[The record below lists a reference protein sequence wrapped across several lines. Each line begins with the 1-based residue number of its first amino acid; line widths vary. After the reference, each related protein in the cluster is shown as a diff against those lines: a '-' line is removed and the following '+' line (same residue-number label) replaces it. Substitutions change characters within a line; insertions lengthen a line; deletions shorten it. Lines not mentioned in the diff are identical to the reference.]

1 MTVLVFQGLLEY
13 SWENLALL
21 LNPIEWRNTN
31 ISLKVFFKIRSYYK
45 KVIRMSHLSVFS
57 FGHLVREQFVKQF
70 MCSELASLIMC
81 NNSSIYEF
89 GD

>member
-21 LNPIEWRNTN
+21 LNPMEWQNTN
-31 ISLKVFFKIRSYYK
+31 ISLKVFFKTRSYYK
-45 KVIRMSHLSVFS
+45 KVIRLSHLSVFN
-57 FGHLVREQFVKQF
+57 FGHLVREQFVVKF
-70 MCSELASLIMC
+70 MCNELASLIMS
-81 NNSSIYEF
+81 NNSSIYKF